1 MADSIRK
8 KALEEK
14 IRIKTEAYKNMEQ
27 VRKYSTEDLQAK
39 IKETSMVT
47 FLNSICSARMSQLA
61 ACPRQQISVH
71 PKNRPRVKT
80 ALRPGGKIIFCPLSR
95 KRVDNY
101 FLPRFRAFSG
111 KRGGKIDFPLAYY
124 LDPPSN
130 LEFLV
135 LA

>member
-95 KRVDNY
+95 KKGGQL
-101 FLPRFRAFSG
+101 FSASFPRFFREKG
-111 KRGGKIDFPLAYY
+111 RK
-124 LDPPSN
+124 N
-130 LEFLV
+130 
-135 LA
+135 